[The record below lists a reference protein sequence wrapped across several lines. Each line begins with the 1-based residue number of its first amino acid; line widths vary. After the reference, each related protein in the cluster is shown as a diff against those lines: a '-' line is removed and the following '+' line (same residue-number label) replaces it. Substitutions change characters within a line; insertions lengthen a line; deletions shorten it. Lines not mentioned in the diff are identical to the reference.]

1 MQILD
6 GDKVIY
12 SWTSGEEPEVIRGK
26 FVTGKEYT
34 IHEESAPEGYELAD
48 DITFTITDDGKVMT
62 KADTDSE
69 TGAIMIFDPLQ
80 EDDDITGF
88 EKYKSELE
96 ERNRLLEEA
105 NFKKLRDSGLPEGTP
120 GKLRGV
126 VEKEDKEK
134 PVKTGD
140 PAHIFLAIMLLL
152 ASTLVII
159 LPLFRR
165 RKSE

>member
-62 KADTDSE
+62 KADADSE

-88 EKYKSELE
+88 EKYKS
-96 ERNRLLEEA
+96 
-105 NFKKLRDSGLPEGTP
+105 
-120 GKLRGV
+120 
-126 VEKEDKEK
+126 
-134 PVKTGD
+134 
-140 PAHIFLAIMLLL
+140 
-152 ASTLVII
+152 
-159 LPLFRR
+159 
-165 RKSE
+165 

>member
-1 MQILD
+1 MSIMPIQTQYD
-6 GDKVIY
+6 GYLFRSRLEARWAVFFDNAKIAY
-12 SWTSGEEPEVIRGK
+12 
-26 FVTGKEYT
+26 EY
-34 IHEESAPEGYELAD
+34 EPEGYELAD
-48 DITFTITDDGKVMT
+48 DITFTITDYGKVMT
-62 KADTDSE
+62 RADTDSE
-69 TGAIMIFDPLQ
+69 TGAIMIVDPLQ

-88 EKYKSELE
+88 AKYKSELE

-140 PAHIFLAIMLLL
+140 PAHISLAIMLLL